1 MNGAARSETGIATTA
16 GWDTTNR
23 RPSRQVSI
31 GGVTVGGD
39 APVRVQS
46 MTTTKTHDAEA
57 TLAQIER
64 LAANGCELVRVAVP
78 FDQDAAA
85 LPEIARRSPIPVIAD
100 NHITWRHAIDALEA
114 GIPGLRVNPGTIGD
128 KKRVK
133 LIADEAKARGVP
145 IRIGV
150 NAGSLDPE
158 LLRRYGSP
166 TAEALVESALREAA
180 ALEEHGFTDIKL
192 SVKSEDVHMC
202 IEAYRRLAVAC
213 DYPLHLG
220 VTEAGPPPQG
230 IVKSAIALGTLL
242 LEGIGDTLR
251 VSLTAP
257 PEEEAGIGW
266 EILKA
271 VGLRRRGVEIVACPS
286 CGRAEVDV
294 FALTRAVQERAGE
307 IPEGMKVAV
316 MGCPVNGPGE
326 SRGADVGIAA
336 GVHQGLLFVGG
347 KSVARFSEDRL
358 VDALIDAAREYH
370 AQNGDDR

>member
-1 MNGAARSETGIATTA
+1 M
-16 GWDTTNR
+16 NR
-23 RPSRQVSI
+23 RPSRQVSV

-46 MTTTKTHDAEA
+46 MTTTKTHDVEA
-57 TLAQIER
+57 TLAQIGR
-64 LAANGCELVRVAVP
+64 LTAVGCELVRVAVP
-78 FDQDAAA
+78 GEEDAAA
-85 LPEIARRSPIPVIAD
+85 LRELARRSPIPIIAD
-100 NHITWRHAIDALEA
+100 IHFRWRFALDALEA

-128 KKRVK
+128 KRRVRV
-133 LIADEAKARGVP
+133 IAEECKARGVP

-150 NAGSLDPE
+150 NAGSLDPD
-158 LLRRYGSP
+158 LLRKYGYP
-166 TAEALVESALREAA
+166 TAEALVESALRECAT
-180 ALEEHGFTDIKL
+180 LEDQGFTDIKV
-192 SVKSEDVHMC
+192 SVKAADVHMC
-202 IEAYRRLAVAC
+202 LEAYRGLAEAC

-230 IVKSAIALGTLL
+230 VVKSAIALGTLL

-251 VSLTAP
+251 VSLTAE
-257 PEEEAGIGW
+257 PEEEVVVGW

-294 FALTRAVQERAGE
+294 FALTRAVQDRAHE
-307 IPEGMKVAV
+307 LPDGMKVAV

-326 SRGADVGIAA
+326 ARGADVGIAA

-347 KSVARFSEDRL
+347 SSVARYGEDEL
-358 VDALIDAAREYH
+358 VDALIAAAREH
-370 AQNGDDR
+370 AGQGRAEGTGE

>member
-1 MNGAARSETGIATTA
+1 M
-16 GWDTTNR
+16 NR
-23 RPSRQVSI
+23 RRSRQLSI

-46 MTTTKTHDAEA
+46 MTTTKTFDAEA
-57 TLAQIER
+57 TLAQIDG
-64 LAANGCELVRVAVP
+64 LAAAGCELVRVAVP
-78 FDQDAAA
+78 FDEDAAA

-100 NHITWRHAIDALEA
+100 IHFTWRHALDALEA
-114 GIPGLRVNPGTIGD
+114 GIPGLRLNPGTIGD
-128 KKRVK
+128 RKRVK
-133 LIADEAKARGVP
+133 LIADEARARGVP

-150 NAGSLDPE
+150 NSGSLDPD
-158 LLRRYGSP
+158 LLRKYGYP
-166 TAEALVESALREAA
+166 TAEAMVESALREAA
-180 ALEEHGFTDIKL
+180 LLEDHGFSDIKL
-192 SVKSEDVHMC
+192 SVKAAGVQACLD
-202 IEAYRRLAVAC
+202 AYRALAAAC
-213 DYPLHLG
+213 EYPLHLG

-230 IVKSAIALGTLL
+230 TVKSAIALGTLL

-257 PEEEAGIGW
+257 PEEEVEVGW

-294 FALTRAVQERAGE
+294 FELTRAVQARAHE
-307 IPEGMKVAV
+307 LPEGMKVAV

-347 KSVARFSEDRL
+347 KSVARFREDEL
-358 VDALIDAAREYH
+358 VEALVAAAREYQVEP
-370 AQNGDDR
+370 AKEGDAP

>member
-1 MNGAARSETGIATTA
+1 MS
-16 GWDTTNR
+16 R
-23 RPSRQVSI
+23 RRSRQLSV

-46 MTTTKTHDAEA
+46 MTITKTHDAEA
-57 TLAQIER
+57 TLAQIR
-64 LAANGCELVRVAVP
+64 SLAAAGCELVRVAVP
-78 FDQDAAA
+78 FDEDAAA

-100 NHITWRHAIDALEA
+100 IHFTWRHALDALEA
-114 GIPGLRVNPGTIGD
+114 GIAGLRLNPGTIGD
-128 KKRVK
+128 RKRVK
-133 LIADEAKARGVP
+133 LIAEEAKARGVP

-158 LLRRYGSP
+158 LLRRYGYPS
-166 TAEALVESALREAA
+166 AEALVESALREAA
-180 ALEEHGFTDIKL
+180 MLEEHGFSDIKI
-192 SVKSEDVHMC
+192 SVKSEDVNMC
-202 IEAYRRLAVAC
+202 VEAYRALAEAC

-257 PEEEAGIGW
+257 PEEEVVVGW

-271 VGLRRRGVEIVACPS
+271 AGLRRRGVEIVACPS

-294 FALTRAVQERAGE
+294 FELTRQVQARA
-307 IPEGMKVAV
+307 PEFPDGMKVAV

-336 GVHQGLLFVGG
+336 GVQQGLLFVGG
-347 KSVARFSEDRL
+347 KSVARYPEDEL
-358 VDALIDAAREYH
+358 VDALVAAARDYAVDHEPG
-370 AQNGDDR
+370 ADREEGRA

>member
-1 MNGAARSETGIATTA
+1 MS
-16 GWDTTNR
+16 R
-23 RPSRQVSI
+23 RRTRQVSI

-46 MTTTKTHDAEA
+46 MTITKTHDAKA
-57 TLAQIER
+57 TLAQIR
-64 LAANGCELVRVAVP
+64 SLAAVGCELVRVAVP
-78 FDQDAAA
+78 FDEDAAA
-85 LPEIARRSPIPVIAD
+85 LAAIARGSPIPVIAD
-100 NHITWRHAIDALEA
+100 IHFTWRHAIDALEA
-114 GIPGLRVNPGTIGD
+114 GIPGLRLNPGTIGD
-128 KKRVK
+128 RRRVK
-133 LIADEAKARGVP
+133 LIAEEAKARRVP

-158 LLRRYGSP
+158 LLRRYGYPS
-166 TAEALVESALREAA
+166 AEAMVESALREAA
-180 ALEEHGFTDIKL
+180 MLEEHGFSDIKV
-192 SVKSEDVHMC
+192 SVKSEDVRMC
-202 IEAYRRLAVAC
+202 LEAYRMLAEAC

-230 IVKSAIALGTLL
+230 IVKSAIALGSLL
-242 LEGIGDTLR
+242 LEGIGDTIR

-257 PEEEAGIGW
+257 PEEEVVVGW

-271 VGLRRRGVEIVACPS
+271 LGLRRRGVEIVACPS

-294 FALTRAVQERAGE
+294 FELTRQVQARAHE
-307 IPEGMKVAV
+307 LPDGMKVAV

-347 KSVARFSEDRL
+347 ESVARFREEDL
-358 VDALIDAAREYH
+358 VDALVTAATRYETER
-370 AQNGDDR
+370 QNSAHPLGEETP

>member
-1 MNGAARSETGIATTA
+1 MNGPVRGGEVARPPREAATV
-16 GWDTTNR
+16 DR

-57 TLAQIER
+57 TLAQIGR
-64 LAANGCELVRVAVP
+64 LADNGCELVRVAVP
-78 FDQDAAA
+78 FDEDAAA

-100 NHITWRHAIDALEA
+100 IHFTWRHALDALEA
-114 GIPGLRVNPGTIGD
+114 GIAGLRLNPGTIGD
-128 KKRVK
+128 RKRVK
-133 LIADEAKARGVP
+133 MIAEEAGARGVP

-150 NAGSLDPE
+150 NAGSLDPK

-166 TAEALVESALREAA
+166 TAEAMVESALREAA
-180 ALEEHGFTDIKL
+180 LLEEHGFSDIKI
-192 SVKSEDVHMC
+192 SVKSEDVQMC
-202 IEAYRRLAVAC
+202 LDAYRGLAEVC

-230 IVKSAIALGTLL
+230 IVTSAIALGTLL

-251 VSLTAP
+251 VSLTTP
-257 PEEEAGIGW
+257 PEEEVVVGW

-294 FALTRAVQERAGE
+294 FELTRAVRARAHE
-307 IPEGMKVAV
+307 
-316 MGCPVNGPGE
+316 
-326 SRGADVGIAA
+326 
-336 GVHQGLLFVGG
+336 L
-347 KSVARFSEDRL
+347 
-358 VDALIDAAREYH
+358 
-370 AQNGDDR
+370 

>member
-1 MNGAARSETGIATTA
+1 MS
-16 GWDTTNR
+16 R
-23 RPSRQVSI
+23 RGSRQLSV

-46 MTTTKTHDAEA
+46 MTITKTHDAEA
-57 TLAQIER
+57 TLAQIR
-64 LAANGCELVRVAVP
+64 SLAAAGCELVRVAVP
-78 FDQDAAA
+78 FDEDAAA

-100 NHITWRHAIDALEA
+100 IHFTWRHALDALEA
-114 GIPGLRVNPGTIGD
+114 GIPGLRLNPGTIGD
-128 KKRVK
+128 RKRVK
-133 LIADEAKARGVP
+133 LIAEEARARGVP

-158 LLRRYGSP
+158 LLRRHGYPS
-166 TAEALVESALREAA
+166 AEALVESALNEAA
-180 ALEEHGFTDIKL
+180 MLEEHGFSDIKI
-192 SVKSEDVHMC
+192 SVKSEDVNMC
-202 IEAYRRLAVAC
+202 VEAYRTLAEAC

-257 PEEEAGIGW
+257 PEEEVVVGW

-294 FALTRAVQERAGE
+294 FDLTRQVQARAHE
-307 IPEGMKVAV
+307 LPDGMKIAV

-336 GVHQGLLFVGG
+336 GFQQGLLFVGG
-347 KSVARFSEDRL
+347 KSVARYREDEL
-358 VDALIDAAREYH
+358 VDALVAAARDYAVDHELG
-370 AQNGDDR
+370 ADREEGRA

>member
-1 MNGAARSETGIATTA
+1 VT
-16 GWDTTNR
+16 R
-23 RPSRQVSI
+23 RPSRQLSI

-46 MTTTKTHDAEA
+46 MCTTKTRDATA
-57 TLAQIER
+57 TLAQIDS
-64 LAANGCELVRVAVP
+64 LAAAGCELVRVAVP
-78 FDQDAAA
+78 FDEDAAA

-100 NHITWRHAIDALEA
+100 IHFTWRHALDALEA

-128 KKRVK
+128 RRRVQ
-133 LIADEAKARGVP
+133 LIADEARARGVP

-150 NAGSLDPE
+150 NAGSLDPD
-158 LLRRYGSP
+158 LLRRHGSP

-180 ALEEHGFTDIKL
+180 ALEEHGFRDIKL

-202 IEAYRRLAVAC
+202 VEAYRALAERC

-230 IVKSAIALGTLL
+230 VVKSAVALGALL

-251 VSLTAP
+251 VSLTAL
-257 PEEEAGIGW
+257 PEEEVAIGW
-266 EILKA
+266 EILRA
-271 VGLRRRGVEIVACPS
+271 VGLRRRGVEIVSCPS

-294 FALTRAVQERAGE
+294 FALTRAVQARAADL
-307 IPEGMKVAV
+307 PDGMKVAV

-336 GVHQGLLFVGG
+336 GVRQGLLFVGG
-347 KSVARFSEDRL
+347 RSVARFAEEDL
-358 VDALIDAAREYH
+358 VDALVDAARSH
-370 AQNGDDR
+370 AGASGGRGR

>member
-1 MNGAARSETGIATTA
+1 MT
-16 GWDTTNR
+16 R
-23 RPSRQVSI
+23 RHSRQVSI

-46 MTTTKTHDAEA
+46 MTITKTFDVAA
-57 TLAQIER
+57 TLAQIEG
-64 LAANGCELVRVAVP
+64 LAALGCELVRVAVP
-78 FDQDAAA
+78 FDEDAAA

-100 NHITWRHAIDALEA
+100 IHFTWRHALDALEA
-114 GIPGLRVNPGTIGD
+114 GIPGLRLNPGTIGD
-128 KKRVK
+128 RKRVK
-133 LIADEAKARGVP
+133 MIAEEARARGVP

-150 NAGSLDPE
+150 NAGSLDPN

-166 TAEALVESALREAA
+166 TAEAMVESALREAA
-180 ALEEHGFTDIKL
+180 LLEEHGFSDIKI
-192 SVKSEDVHMC
+192 SVKSEDVQMC
-202 IEAYRRLAVAC
+202 LDAYRGLAEAC

-251 VSLTAP
+251 VSLTTP
-257 PEEEAGIGW
+257 PEEEVVVGW

-294 FALTRAVQERAGE
+294 FELTRAVRARAHE
-307 IPEGMKVAV
+307 LPDGMKVAV

-347 KSVARFSEDRL
+347 KSVARYREDEL
-358 VDALIDAAREYH
+358 VDALVTAAREYQEH
-370 AQNGDDR
+370 RPPRPEGGEAP

>member
-1 MNGAARSETGIATTA
+1 MTSSATPAAGP
-16 GWDTTNR
+16 NVR
-23 RPSRQVSI
+23 RRHSRQVSI

-46 MTTTKTHDAEA
+46 MTTTKTHDASA
-57 TLAQIER
+57 TLAQIRR
-64 LAANGCELVRVAVP
+64 LADAGCELVRVAVP
-78 FDQDAAA
+78 FDTDAAA

-100 NHITWRHAIDALEA
+100 IHFTWRHALDALEA

-128 KKRVK
+128 RRRVK
-133 LIADEAKARGVP
+133 LIAEEAKARGVP

-158 LLRRYGSP
+158 LLRRYGAP
-166 TAEALVESALREAA
+166 TAEAMVESALRECA
-180 ALEEHGFTDIKL
+180 ALEEHGFTGIKV
-192 SVKSEDVHMC
+192 SVKSADVHMVL
-202 IEAYRRLAVAC
+202 EAYRGLAEAC

-230 IVKSAIALGTLL
+230 VVKSAIALGTLL

-251 VSLTAP
+251 VSLTAE
-257 PEEEAGIGW
+257 PEEEVVTGW

-294 FALTRAVQERAGE
+294 FALTRAVQARAGE
-307 IPEGMKVAV
+307 FPEGMKVAV

-326 SRGADVGIAA
+326 ARGADVGIAA
-336 GVHQGLLFVGG
+336 GQHRGLLFVGG
-347 KSVARFSEDRL
+347 ASVGRYAEDEL
-358 VDALIDAAREYH
+358 VDALVGAARSQGAATTGSAE
-370 AQNGDDR
+370 GRDP

>member
-1 MNGAARSETGIATTA
+1 MT
-16 GWDTTNR
+16 R
-23 RPSRQVSI
+23 RHSRQVSI

-46 MTTTKTHDAEA
+46 MTITKTFDAAA
-57 TLAQIER
+57 TLAQIES
-64 LAANGCELVRVAVP
+64 LAVLGCELVRVAVP
-78 FDQDAAA
+78 FDEDAAA
-85 LPEIARRSPIPVIAD
+85 LSEIARRSPIPVIAD
-100 NHITWRHAIDALEA
+100 IHFTWRHALDALEA
-114 GIPGLRVNPGTIGD
+114 GIPGLRLNPGTIGD
-128 KKRVK
+128 RKRVK
-133 LIADEAKARGVP
+133 MIAEEARARRVP

-150 NAGSLDPE
+150 NAGSLDPD

-166 TAEALVESALREAA
+166 TADALVESALREASL
-180 ALEEHGFTDIKL
+180 LEEHGFSDIKI
-192 SVKSEDVHMC
+192 SVKSEDVQMC
-202 IEAYRRLAVAC
+202 LDAYRRLAEAC

-230 IVKSAIALGTLL
+230 VVKSAVALGTLL

-257 PEEEAGIGW
+257 PEDEVVVGW

-294 FALTRAVQERAGE
+294 FELTRAVQARAHE
-307 IPEGMKVAV
+307 LPDGMKVAV

-326 SRGADVGIAA
+326 SRGADIGIAA

-347 KSVARFSEDRL
+347 KSVARYREDEL
-358 VDALIDAAREYH
+358 VDALVTAAREY
-370 AQNGDDR
+370 QGQRSEGGDVS

>member
-1 MNGAARSETGIATTA
+1 V
-16 GWDTTNR
+16 NR
-23 RPSRQVSI
+23 RRSRQVSI
-31 GGVTVGGD
+31 GGVTVGGG

-46 MTTTKTHDAEA
+46 MTTTKTHDARA

-64 LAANGCELVRVAVP
+64 LAATGCELVRVAVP
-78 FDQDAAA
+78 FDEDAAA
-85 LPEIARRSPIPVIAD
+85 LREIARRSPIPVIAD
-100 NHITWRHAIDALEA
+100 IHFTWRHGLDALEA
-114 GIPGLRVNPGTIGD
+114 GIHGLRLNPGTIGD
-128 KKRVK
+128 RHRVK
-133 LIADEAKARGVP
+133 LIAGEAAARGVP

-166 TAEALVESALREAA
+166 TPDALVESAMRETAM
-180 ALEEHGFTDIKL
+180 LEEHGFSDIKV
-192 SVKSEDVHMC
+192 SVKAADVHAC
-202 IEAYRRLAVAC
+202 LEAYRGLAAVC
-213 DYPLHLG
+213 DYPLHIG

-230 IVKSAIALGTLL
+230 VVKSAVALGGLL

-251 VSLTAP
+251 VSLTAE
-257 PEEEAGIGW
+257 PEEEVAVAW

-307 IPEGMKVAV
+307 LPDGMKVAV

-326 SRGADVGIAA
+326 ARGADVGIAA
-336 GVHQGLLFVGG
+336 GLHQGLLFVGG
-347 KSVARFSEDRL
+347 ESVARFPEGEL
-358 VDALIDAAREYH
+358 VDALIDAAKEH
-370 AQNGDDR
+370 GAATGGNS

>member
-1 MNGAARSETGIATTA
+1 VNVAARPAAERARQVV
-16 GWDTTNR
+16 R
-23 RPSRQVSI
+23 RRSRQVSI

-46 MTTTKTHDAEA
+46 MTTTKTHDAVA
-57 TLAQIER
+57 TLAQIRR
-64 LAANGCELVRVAVP
+64 LADAGCELVRVAVP

-100 NHITWRHAIDALEA
+100 IHFTWRHALDALAA
-114 GIPGLRVNPGTIGD
+114 GISGLRVNPGTIGD
-128 KKRVK
+128 RKRVK

-158 LLRRYGSP
+158 LLRTYGSP
-166 TAEALVESALREAA
+166 TAEALVESALRECA
-180 ALEEHGFTDIKL
+180 ALEEHGFTDIKV
-192 SVKSEDVHMC
+192 SVKSADVHMVLAAYQGLA
-202 IEAYRRLAVAC
+202 EAC
-213 DYPLHLG
+213 EYPLHLG

-230 IVKSAIALGTLL
+230 VVKSAIALGTLL

-251 VSLTAP
+251 VSLTAE
-257 PEEEAGIGW
+257 PEEEVVTGW

-294 FALTRAVQERAGE
+294 FALTRAVQARGSEF
-307 IPEGMKVAV
+307 PEGMKVAV

-326 SRGADVGIAA
+326 ARGADVGIAA
-336 GVHQGLLFVGG
+336 GHHRGLLFVGG
-347 KSVARFSEDRL
+347 RSVGRYAEDEL
-358 VDALIDAAREYH
+358 VDALAAAAR
-370 AQNGDDR
+370 DRQPTASEDGE